1 MRLALDTNRY
11 TDLQAGDRDVAEVLE
26 KAAEIF
32 LPFIVVAEL
41 RAGFSL
47 GARGRENERKL
58 GEFLGEQQVT
68 VLYPDNQTSF
78 HFASLYRQLREQG
91 TPIPDHDVWIAA
103 LALQHNL
110 TLYSRDGHF
119 DCVPQLARV

>member
-11 TDLQAGDRDVAEVLE
+11 TDLQAGDRDVAKVLE